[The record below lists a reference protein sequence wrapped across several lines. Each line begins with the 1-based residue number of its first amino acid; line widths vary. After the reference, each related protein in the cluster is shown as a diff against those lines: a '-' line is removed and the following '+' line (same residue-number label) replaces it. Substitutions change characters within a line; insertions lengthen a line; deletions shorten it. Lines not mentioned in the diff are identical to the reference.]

1 MSIDKDLKLS
11 HSKEYKYYMTLN
23 DYIAENDIDPEAT
36 EAEDLLVELIHAD
49 LIRAVEVYDYREAD
63 RLQLLIESINLKQ
76 KE

>member
-1 MSIDKDLKLS
+1 LKLS
-11 HSKEYKYYMTLN
+11 PSKEYKYYMTLN

-36 EAEDLLVELIHAD
+36 EAEDLLIELIHAD

>member
-1 MSIDKDLKLS
+1 MSLDKDLKQLPTNL
-11 HSKEYKYYMTLN
+11 YKYYMTLH

-76 KE
+76 T

>member
-1 MSIDKDLKLS
+1 
-11 HSKEYKYYMTLN
+11 MTLN